1 MPVTIARV
9 SVLLIRHLP
18 NSVRLAKSL
27 LKWILVRVAGEQGE
41 PDIVGLRHGP
51 AESASVDV
59 TDVEVLEE
67 PSLPPGHDRHRTLL
81 SPSSSRTDRY
91 QSSARLGR
99 RAPSPATPCGS
110 HYHTLLPPKRRS
122 QRGMTSLL

>member
-81 SPSSSRTDRY
+81 SPSSSR
-91 QSSARLGR
+91 LGR
-99 RAPSPATPCGS
+99 RGPSTATSCGS